1 MLDINLLDINFA
13 NEARLSS
20 LVIFDL
26 AVVTVLLLNILP
38 GVGIP
43 FRRLST
49 LIHELGHA
57 ISTDLTDGVVKGI
70 WVFPKPINGT
80 YGVSVSDEKRPGN
93 PYFVIPAGYLAWI
106 LFSAS
111 LILLSS
117 MPYYAAFILVTLGL
131 ILLFSTL
138 HFGADVFTK
147 LLGLAFSALFI
158 WVAFKADIFWS
169 MFLLF
174 LVAIQVGFTALV
186 SLRNLGRGI
195 QANPQGKS
203 TDDATKM
210 AAQFKRW
217 PVLRSPI
224 FWVKLWMLL
233 SMLILAFSVWFTWF
247 RHLPT

>member
-1 MLDINLLDINFA
+1 MFDLSTLDINFT

-57 ISTDLTDGVVKGI
+57 VSTDLTDGEAKGI
-70 WVFPKPINGT
+70 KVFANPKSGS
-80 YGVSVSDEKRPGN
+80 YGLSSRKGGS
-93 PYFVIPAGYLAWI
+93 PYFVNPAGYLGLT
-106 LFSAS
+106 LFSAG
-111 LILLSS
+111 LILLSNI
-117 MPYYAAFILVTLGL
+117 PFCAAFTLVTVGL
-131 ILLFSTL
+131 ILSFSTL
-138 HFGADVFTK
+138 HFGEDAFTK
-147 LLGLAFSALFI
+147 FLGFAFGALFI
-158 WVAFKADIFWS
+158 WVALRAEIFWS

-174 LVAIQVGFTALV
+174 LVAIQAGFTALA
-186 SLRNLGRGI
+186 SLKELGRI
-195 QANPQGKS
+195 VQADSQGKS
-203 TDDATKM
+203 TDDATQM

-217 PVLRSPI
+217 PILRSPM
-224 FWVKLWMLL
+224 FWVKLWMLF

>member
-1 MLDINLLDINFA
+1 MLDINLLDINFT

-57 ISTDLTDGVVKGI
+57 MSTDLTDGKVIGI
-70 WVFPKPINGT
+70 WVFPSPKNNA
-80 YGVSVSDEKRPGN
+80 YGVTDRKGGN
-93 PYFVIPAGYLAWI
+93 PYVVSPAGYLGLT
-106 LFSAS
+106 LFSAG
-111 LILLSS
+111 LILLSNI
-117 MPYYAAFILVTLGL
+117 PYCAAFTLVIIGL

-158 WVAFKADIFWS
+158 WVAFKAEIFWS

-186 SLRNLGRGI
+186 SLKELGRGV
-195 QANPQGKS
+195 QTAPQGKA
-203 TDDATKM
+203 TDDATQM

-217 PVLRSPI
+217 PVLRSPM